1 MSRVKGK
8 MTWFS
13 KSLSRSWYS
22 LVYINK
28 MYTNCVCNIFLRVQC
43 TLSERR
49 KGKEV
54 SEGRDTAVNVS
65 FRSDLIVA
73 ELFFSPFVSCSE
85 WQFFFSHVF
94 FICYPVS
101 LSRAALFFMDCCIPA
116 KAGRKHRKGNCKI
129 KGKNQMK
136 RQSRQEL
143 VLLHRRVCLCFPLIN

>member
-28 MYTNCVCNIFLRVQC
+28 MYTNCVCNIFYEFSVLCLR
-43 TLSERR
+43 EE
-49 KGKEV
+49 KGKKFLRAETLQSMSLFEV
-54 SEGRDTAVNVS
+54 ISLWLNCSLAPSFPVRSDSSS
-65 FRSDLIVA
+65 FRMSSLSAI
-73 ELFFSPFVSCSE
+73 L
-85 WQFFFSHVF
+85 
-94 FICYPVS
+94 S